1 MEKYLNLKKCIKML
15 MIAFRVEAESLFAAV
30 EQLEDYLWSL
40 RLYGD
45 SKLLNYIKIG
55 LRELSHLWQVEML
68 P

>member
-1 MEKYLNLKKCIKML
+1 ML